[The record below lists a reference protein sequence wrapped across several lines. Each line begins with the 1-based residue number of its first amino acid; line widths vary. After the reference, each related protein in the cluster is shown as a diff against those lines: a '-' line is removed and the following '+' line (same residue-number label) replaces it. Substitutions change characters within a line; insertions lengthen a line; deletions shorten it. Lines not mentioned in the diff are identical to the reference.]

1 MKKKEKTRLKL
12 HSDPRDS
19 MSENRIRWPVTVPTV
34 SNGLREG
41 PQWAGGTTGPS
52 DPEKTP
58 WPQTYHP
65 TS

>member
-1 MKKKEKTRLKL
+1 
-12 HSDPRDS
+12 
-19 MSENRIRWPVTVPTV
+19 MSENKIRWPVIVPTV